1 MTRRISGVNLVLNN
15 HCLSFLL
22 TMECIFHYDKA
33 NFLLLC
39 HFPEK
44 RKKQQQQQQTKTK
57 KKRVEAI
64 DKSRYFSCMQLQQL
78 IFFVTSELSDIILFV
93 ISLKK
98 KTDERL
104 QNTLS
109 P

>member
-44 RKKQQQQQQTKTK
+44 RKKKTTTTNKNK
-57 KKRVEAI
+57 KK
-64 DKSRYFSCMQLQQL
+64 KSGS
-78 IFFVTSELSDIILFV
+78 
-93 ISLKK
+93 
-98 KTDERL
+98 
-104 QNTLS
+104 N
-109 P
+109 